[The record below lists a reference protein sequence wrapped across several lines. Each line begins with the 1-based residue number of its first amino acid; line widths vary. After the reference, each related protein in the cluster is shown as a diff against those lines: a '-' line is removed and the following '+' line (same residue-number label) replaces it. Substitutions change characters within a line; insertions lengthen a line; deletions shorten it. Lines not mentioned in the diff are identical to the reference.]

1 MGSSGGGSGA
11 TGFTV
16 EELLRQ
22 PSLATATLLAGRD
35 GTDRPIRRLNVM
47 TVPEIVR
54 WVEEGEFLLSTGF
67 PLVAH
72 SDPVQLMKDLAG
84 MGLAGLGVKFDS
96 YLPAFADEVVAAA
109 DDLAFPILAIPLQTR
124 FDDVLSEAF
133 ETIIDRQAAE
143 LGRSQRL
150 HRVFLELTFSGG
162 GTQAL
167 TGELAKLLRP
177 RVAAVVDHQGQL
189 LAHSGDVE
197 ALKPLALPGER
208 EQLDPA
214 ALAEGPGAIEGGYV
228 LVEPM
233 RAASVDHGYVVVVG
247 DGEDASEVAAT
258 ATRQAALVGTLELM
272 RDQAVRAVSGRFSSN
287 LLQELMT
294 SDDLSGVSARA
305 AAVDWVLDRDVTVV
319 VARPD
324 EPSRSRDLGPE
335 QEQLLEQ
342 RTLEHWANAC
352 RRIDAHA
359 ATGLLGAE
367 LVVVLAHDDLRDR
380 LGGLHAEMVASTRRG
395 YSLGVSRSHPGPH
408 GVRTAYDEARRALRL
423 GDRVETS
430 GDLTFYD
437 DLGLL
442 RLLAQIDDVE
452 LDLFV
457 SDVLGPVL
465 ELGEADR
472 AALLQ
477 TLDSLLANNFNIA
490 QSAREVHYHYNTLR
504 HRLVKLERLL
514 GPFSTDAPT
523 SRRIGV
529 ALEILRMRGTW
540 P

>member
-22 PSLATATLLAGRD
+22 PSLATAKLLAGRD

-109 DDLAFPILAIPLQTR
+109 DSLAFPILAIPLQTR

-133 ETIIDRQAAE
+133 ETIIDRQSAE

-150 HRVFLELTFSGG
+150 HRAFLELTFSGG
-162 GTQAL
+162 GIQAL

-197 ALKPLALPGER
+197 ALEPLTVSGES

-214 ALAEGPGAIEGGYV
+214 ALEEGAGVVDGGYV

-247 DGEDASEVAAT
+247 DGEEASEVAAT

-305 AAVDWVLDRDVTVV
+305 AAVDWMLDRDVTVV

-324 EPSRSRDLGPE
+324 QPNRSRDLGPE

-342 RTLEHWANAC
+342 RTLEHWATAC
-352 RRIDAHA
+352 RRIDSHA

-380 LGGLHAEMVASTRRG
+380 LSGLHAEMVASTRRG
-395 YSLGVSRSHPGPH
+395 YSLGVSRSHPD
-408 GVRTAYDEARRALRL
+408 RTAYARRTTRRAAPSASATGSRRPATSPSTTTWGCSACWPRSTTWSWTCSSRTCL
-423 GDRVETS
+423 DRCSSSASRT
-430 GDLTFYD
+430 
-437 DLGLL
+437 GLL
-442 RLLAQIDDVE
+442 CFR
-452 LDLFV
+452 
-457 SDVLGPVL
+457 P
-465 ELGEADR
+465 
-472 AALLQ
+472 
-477 TLDSLLANNFNIA
+477 
-490 QSAREVHYHYNTLR
+490 
-504 HRLVKLERLL
+504 
-514 GPFSTDAPT
+514 STHCSPTTST
-523 SRRIGV
+523 SRR
-529 ALEILRMRGTW
+529 ARARCTTTTTPCGTAW
-540 P
+540 